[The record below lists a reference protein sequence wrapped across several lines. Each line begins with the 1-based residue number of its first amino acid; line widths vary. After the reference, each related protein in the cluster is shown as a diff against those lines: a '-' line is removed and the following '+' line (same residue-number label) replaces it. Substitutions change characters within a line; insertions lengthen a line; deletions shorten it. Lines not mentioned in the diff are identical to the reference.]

1 MLSRTVKYALRT
13 LAHLSQSDQE
23 GPILRTD
30 LAKRVGAP
38 SQYLAKI
45 LVTLSK
51 AGFLNAARGTGGG
64 YRLARPAGEIT
75 MLEIV
80 ELFDGSQVEGSCLF
94 RDDVVCGGGSVS
106 ETSNPWCRVH
116 RTYLDFLQTT
126 TLADAV
132 GCHVPSFDSLDS

>member
-13 LAHLSQSDQE
+13 LAHLSQSGQD
-23 GPILRTD
+23 GPLLRTE
-30 LAKRVGAP
+30 LADKVGAP
-38 SQYLAKI
+38 SHYLAKI

-51 AGFLNAARGTGGG
+51 SGFLTAARGTGGG
-64 YRLARPAGEIT
+64 YRLARPAAEIT

-94 RDDVVCGGGSVS
+94 RDDVVCGGGAVS
-106 ETSNPWCRVH
+106 ETTNPWCRVH
-116 RTYLDFLQTT
+116 RTYLEFLQTT

-132 GCHVPSFDSLDS
+132 GCHFPTLDA